1 MDYENKIVKKQ
12 KTTTRWITC
21 LNNIRVSRVLQLI
34 ELFPDGLIQRDIFSI
49 LDAPRDK
56 GIMQALIELEYHG
69 FIKREIKSKPS
80 IQAIDSVTEIKGRKM
95 LIDIKYGLDTKRER
109 YIIQGNPIEKM
120 FDKLLEEE
128 PLLKTNKN
136 FLLIKKDIS
145 NRWKMMT
152 TSYSFNSKYLTKNSE
167 ETYKQ
172 TTENLNKASEL
183 YKGEQLE
190 QARKDRDKIIEDLKR
205 LKEEE
210 TEIKKQKQIELINGL
225 RLKTETHIDYV
236 TLQLQRI
243 LIEMFIYLYAN
254 LYQVKETNIDTR
266 LIETIEQLLYAIEP
280 SLQKVAMIDEVTT
293 RIKNFKNLIEMKT
306 LHKRLK
312 TKA

>member
-128 PLLKTNKN
+128 PSLKTNKN